1 MHSKYP
7 NCPFCDLDVDG
18 KSKYFASLFPKSVG
32 SDIVFRSKDFFLVP
46 DIVPVGLGHALIVS
60 KQHTGN
66 LLSVW
71 NGEDAS
77 AASLIRQY
85 REWSRSKGFE
95 FMIAFE
101 HGLGSIGREK
111 PHALIM
117 HIFTCCLLHRM
128 LVIFAMKTG

>member
-1 MHSKYP
+1 
-7 NCPFCDLDVDG
+7 VDG